1 MLYPELFAEDVRTL
15 TRDFYARFYHV
26 TLTDAQIDRVLAGR
40 D

>member
-1 MLYPELFAEDVRTL
+1 L

-26 TLTDAQIDRVLAGR
+26 TLREQQIDRVLAGR